1 MLIMGDIAMVKPR
14 SWGQVDRF
22 VWGILLLLFG
32 TFLLINRP
40 IINWIG
46 FLIAAAFLI
55 GGAIYKQ
62 ARGWGTD
69 VLGLIFGIVLAGLGV
84 GNHFA
89 VEVPWIAIGAITVGL
104 LLLIEV
110 FPYGKRRRHKPAA
123 EDIEINPRD
132 D

>member
-1 MLIMGDIAMVKPR
+1 MVKPR

-32 TFLLINRP
+32 AFLLLNRP
-40 IINWIG
+40 TINWIG

-55 GGAIYKQ
+55 GGVIYKQ

-89 VEVPWIAIGAITVGL
+89 VKVPWIAIGAITVGL

-110 FPYGKRRRHKPAA
+110 FHRGKHLRHKSAP
-123 EDIEINPRD
+123 EDITINPQD
-132 D
+132 N